1 MYECTCYPKN
11 DKFGLLVVRTEL
23 SWILLGFFWT
33 TGTGWN
39 NSSASV
45 SAIASCV
52 SSRKNN
58 GNSKSVREGPR
69 SGAKSETLVGMVSES
84 VRLQILTDRIF
95 PP

>member
-1 MYECTCYPKN
+1 MYKCTCYPKN

-45 SAIASCV
+45 NAIESCV
-52 SSRKNN
+52 SSRKSN
-58 GNSKSVREGPR
+58 GNSKSARGGPR

-84 VRLQILTDRIF
+84 VCWQILTDRLF
-95 PP
+95 PL